1 MIIKNTYKRIMIG
14 FLFLLLFS
22 NMAYASDSIQLCL
35 SNTTLQ
41 KNNSIYYNNTWYN
54 FTERITCNN
63 GCDLQ
68 TNSCA
73 YPDYLN
79 KLIIITIFGLIIIL
93 FYIIFKKIKRL

>member
-14 FLFLLLFS
+14 FLFLLLFA
-22 NMAYASDSIQLCL
+22 NKTYASDTLTNCS

-54 FTERITCNN
+54 FTENINCEY
-63 GCDLQ
+63 GCDAQ
-68 TNSCA
+68 TNSCSM
-73 YPDYLN
+73 PDYQN
-79 KLIIITIFGLIIIL
+79 KLIIIFIFAIIIIL